1 MCAWEV
7 KRFWKE
13 AGVNEVE
20 GGFGVHLDG
29 RAVKTPAKAPL
40 VVPTRAM
47 AEAIA
52 AEWDAQE
59 GKVDPASMPVTRAAN
74 SSIDKVRTQLSEVAA
89 LIAAY
94 GETDLLCY
102 RAEAPEALIALQAEG
117 WDALLDWAH
126 ATHGARLAVTQG
138 ILPVAQPAEAIA
150 ALAAQVD
157 ALDEWELAALH
168 DLVGI
173 TGSLVLGLAVVQG
186 RLGAAEAWDLSRI
199 DEEWQIA
206 QWGDD
211 EEAREQALLKKE
223 ALLAAERF
231 WALRHPAA
239 TDAN

>member
-1 MCAWEV
+1 MSSGWTA

-13 AGVNEVE
+13 AGVSELE

-29 RAVKTPAKAPL
+29 KPVKTPAKAPL

-59 GKVDPASMPVTRAAN
+59 GKINPASMPVTRAAN
-74 SSIDKVRTQLSEVAA
+74 SAIDKVRRQRAEVAA

-102 RAEAPEALIALQAEG
+102 RAEKPAALIARQAEG

-126 ATHGARLAVTQG
+126 ATHGARLHVTQG
-138 ILPVAQPAEAIA
+138 VLPIAQPEPSVA
-150 ALAAQVD
+150 ALAAQVE

-168 DLVGI
+168 DLVSI

-186 RLGAAEAWDLSRI
+186 RLDAAAAWDLSRI
-199 DEEWQIA
+199 DEDWQIA
-206 QWGDD
+206 EWGDD
-211 EEAREQALLKKE
+211 EEARELALLKKE
-223 ALLAAERF
+223 ALFAAARF
-231 WALRHPAA
+231 WALRHSGV
-239 TDAN
+239 N